1 MMQGREIA
9 SPSNLYSF
17 LLSMY
22 ISEQLGQF
30 GSSFHAVKV
39 DEAVM
44 HHAKRAIVD
53 WYAALIPGYVMKP
66 TPMLEQAYSE
76 DLDRG
81 LARLA
86 LGRQATTRTAA
97 LINGS
102 ASHTAEVDDIFKE
115 AIYHPGAPTISAA
128 LALAQQEGAS
138 GLELIKA
145 VIVGY
150 EISTRIGKV
159 LGREHYKYWHN
170 TGTVGTFGAVGAAA
184 YLLRLNAQQFTHALC
199 TGATFAAGLQQAFKM
214 DSMSKPLHSG
224 RAAEAGIA
232 AAQMARQGVIG
243 SLDVFEGSCGLGVA
257 MSNAPQWQDVMV
269 DLGESFNIT
278 AMTFKNHACCGHTFA
293 PIDGVLVLQKQHG
306 FAWEQIER
314 ICVETYSPALAV
326 AGNPAPRTPAEARF
340 SIPFVVSTALR
351 YGSVRLSAF
360 EPDRL
365 SDPDIQTLMRCV
377 ELKVHP
383 ELDSQF
389 PGQRAALVTVQT
401 KDGQIY
407 TFLQPTRKGDP
418 DMALSDEELQDKFNE
433 LVKPVLGGARCAAV
447 AQALWTLEAQTDIQ
461 AL

>member
-1 MMQGREIA
+1 
-9 SPSNLYSF
+9 
-17 LLSMY
+17 MY

-30 GSSFHAVKV
+30 GSSFRAAHV
-39 DEAVM
+39 DELVL

-53 WYAALIPGYVMKP
+53 WYAALIPGYVMEP
-66 TPMLEQAYSE
+66 TPLLEQAYSE

-81 LARLA
+81 QARLA
-86 LGRQATTRTAA
+86 LGRQATVRAAA

-128 LALAQQEGAS
+128 LAVAQQEGVS

-170 TGTVGTFGAVGAAA
+170 TGTVGTFGAAAAAA
-184 YLLRLNAQQFTHALC
+184 YLLGLDATRFTHALC
-199 TGATFAAGLQQAFKM
+199 TAATFAAGLQQAFKM

-224 RAAEAGIA
+224 RAAEAGVA
-232 AAQMARQGVIG
+232 AAQMAREGVTG
-243 SLDVFEGSCGLGVA
+243 SLDVFEGTYGLGVA
-257 MSNAPQWQDVMV
+257 MSNGPEWSAVMA
-269 DLGESFNIT
+269 DLGQRFNIT

-293 PIDGVLVLQKQHG
+293 PIDGALVLQKQHG
-306 FAWEQIER
+306 LDWAQIAH

-360 EPDRL
+360 APERL
-365 SDPDIQTLMRCV
+365 ADPDLLALMQKV

-383 ELDSQF
+383 ELDSKF
-389 PGQRAALVTVQT
+389 PGQRAARVTLRMH
-401 KDGQIY
+401 DGSSY
-407 TFLQPTRKGDP
+407 SYLQPTRKGDP
-418 DMALSDEELQDKFNE
+418 DMALTDEELQDKFNE
-433 LVKPVLGGARCAAV
+433 LVEPVLGKARCAAV
-447 AQALWTLEAQTDIQ
+447 TQALWQLEQVTDLH
-461 AL
+461 AF

>member
-1 MMQGREIA
+1 
-9 SPSNLYSF
+9 
-17 LLSMY
+17 MY

-30 GSSFHAVKV
+30 GSGFHSVEV
-39 DEAVM
+39 NEEVI

-53 WYAALIPGYVMKP
+53 WYAALIPGYVMEP
-66 TPMLEQAYSE
+66 TPLLEKAYVD

-81 LARLA
+81 SARLA
-86 LGRQATTRTAA
+86 LGRKATMRTAA

-128 LALAQQEGAS
+128 LAVAQQEGAG

-159 LGREHYKYWHN
+159 LGRSHYKFWHN
-170 TGTVGTFGAVGAAA
+170 TGTVGTFGAAAAAA
-184 YLLRLNAQQFTHALC
+184 YLLKLNALQFTHALC

-224 RAAEAGIA
+224 RAAEAGVA
-232 AAQMARQGVIG
+232 AAQMARQGVTG
-243 SLDVFEGSCGLGVA
+243 SLDVFEGSFGMGVA
-257 MSNAPQWQDVMV
+257 MSNAPEWQPVMA
-269 DLGESFNIT
+269 DLGERFNIN

-293 PIDGVLVLQKQHG
+293 PIDGALLIQQRDQI
-306 FAWEQIER
+306 AWEDIAR
-314 ICVETYSPALAV
+314 IVVQTYSPALSV

-351 YGSVRLSAF
+351 YGSVRLAAF
-360 EPDRL
+360 DPERL
-365 SDPDIQTLMRCV
+365 QDPDLLALMRCV
-377 ELKVHP
+377 ELQVHP
-383 ELDSQF
+383 QLDAQF
-389 PGQRAALVTVQT
+389 PGQRAAQVTLYT
-401 KDGQIY
+401 KDGRAHS
-407 TFLQPTRKGDP
+407 FLQPTRKGDP
-418 DMALSDEELQDKFNE
+418 DMALTDAELQDKFDE
-433 LVKPVLGGARCAAV
+433 LVIPVLGKEKAERIAKQLWNL
-447 AQALWTLEAQTDIQ
+447 QALDAVD

>member
-1 MMQGREIA
+1 
-9 SPSNLYSF
+9 
-17 LLSMY
+17 MY

-30 GSSFHAVKV
+30 GSAFHSVKV
-39 DEAVM
+39 EDAVI

-53 WYAALIPGYVMKP
+53 WYAALIPGYVMAP
-66 TPMLEQAYSE
+66 TPLLEKAYGE

-81 LARLA
+81 KARLA
-86 LGRQATTRTAA
+86 LGRSATARTAA

-159 LGREHYKYWHN
+159 LGREHYQYWHN
-170 TGTVGTFGAVGAAA
+170 TGTVGTFGAAAA
-184 YLLRLNAQQFTHALC
+184 ASYLLQLDAQQFTHALC
-199 TGATFAAGLQQAFKM
+199 TAATFAAGLQQAFKM

-224 RAAEAGIA
+224 RAAEAGVA
-232 AAQMARQGVIG
+232 AAQMAQQGVIG
-243 SLDVFEGSCGLGVA
+243 SLDVFEGTYGLGVA
-257 MSNAPQWQDVMV
+257 MSNGPEWQSAMA
-269 DLGESFNIT
+269 DLGQRFNIT

-293 PIDGVLVLQKQHG
+293 PIDGALVLQKQHG
-306 FAWEQIER
+306 LQWTQIAR
-314 ICVETYSPALAV
+314 ICVETYGPALAV

-360 EPDRL
+360 DPARL
-365 SDPDIQTLMRCV
+365 QDPDLQQLMSCV

-383 ELDSQF
+383 ELDGKF
-389 PGQRAALVTVQT
+389 PGQRAALITLHT
-401 KDGQIY
+401 SDGQTY
-407 TFLQPTRKGDP
+407 SYLQPTRKGDP
-418 DMALSDEELQDKFNE
+418 DMALTDSELQEKFDE
-433 LVKPVLGGARCAAV
+433 LVAPVVGAERCAAV
-447 AQALWTLEAQTDIQ
+447 AQALWHLESLSRLD

>member
-1 MMQGREIA
+1 
-9 SPSNLYSF
+9 
-17 LLSMY
+17 MY

-30 GSSFHAVKV
+30 GSSFHTVQV
-39 DEAVM
+39 DEDVV
-44 HHAKRAIVD
+44 HNAKRAIVD
-53 WYAALIPGYVMKP
+53 WYAALIPGYVMDP
-66 TPMLEQAYSE
+66 TPLLEKAYRE

-81 LARLA
+81 HARLA
-86 LGRQATTRTAA
+86 LGRQATVRTAA

-128 LALAQQEGAS
+128 LAVAQQAGAS

-170 TGTVGTFGAVGAAA
+170 TGTVGTFGAAAAAA
-184 YLLRLNAQQFTHALC
+184 YLLRLDAERFTHALC
-199 TGATFAAGLQQAFKM
+199 TAATFAAGLQQAFKM

-224 RAAEAGIA
+224 RAAEAGVA
-232 AAQMARQGVIG
+232 AAQMAREGVTG
-243 SLDVFEGSCGLGVA
+243 SLDVFEGTYGLGVA
-257 MSNAPQWQDVMV
+257 MSNGPEWATVMA
-269 DLGESFNIT
+269 DLGERFNIN

-293 PIDGVLVLQKQHG
+293 PIDGALVLQKQHG
-306 FAWEQIER
+306 LDWAQIAH

-360 EPDRL
+360 APERL
-365 SDPDIQTLMRCV
+365 ADPDILALMQKV

-383 ELDSQF
+383 ELDSKF
-389 PGQRAALVTVQT
+389 PGQRAALVTLLAQ
-401 KDGQIY
+401 GGSSY
-407 TFLQPTRKGDP
+407 SYLQPTRKGDP
-418 DMALSDEELQDKFNE
+418 DMALTDEELQDKFNE
-433 LVKPVLGGARCAAV
+433 LVEPVLGQERSAAV
-447 AQALWTLEAQTDIQ
+447 VQALWQLELLADLHTF
-461 AL
+461 

>member
-1 MMQGREIA
+1 
-9 SPSNLYSF
+9 
-17 LLSMY
+17 MY

-30 GSSFHAVKV
+30 GSSFHAVQV
-39 DEAVM
+39 DEDVV

-53 WYAALIPGYVMKP
+53 WYAALIPGYVMEP
-66 TPMLEQAYSE
+66 TPLLEKAYSE

-81 LARLA
+81 PARLA
-86 LGRQATTRTAA
+86 LGRQATVRTAA

-128 LALAQQEGAS
+128 LAVAQQAGAS

-170 TGTVGTFGAVGAAA
+170 TGTVGTFGAAAAAA
-184 YLLRLNAQQFTHALC
+184 YLLRLDAVRFTHALC
-199 TGATFAAGLQQAFKM
+199 TAATFAAGLQQAFKM

-224 RAAEAGIA
+224 RAAEAGVA
-232 AAQMARQGVIG
+232 AAQMAREGVIG
-243 SLDVFEGSCGLGVA
+243 SLDVFEGTYGLGVA
-257 MSNAPQWQDVMV
+257 MSNGPEWTTVMA
-269 DLGESFNIT
+269 DLGQRFNIT

-293 PIDGVLVLQKQHG
+293 PIDGALVLQKQHG
-306 FAWEQIER
+306 LDWVQIES

-340 SIPFVVSTALR
+340 SIPFVVSAALR

-360 EPDRL
+360 APERL
-365 SDPDIQTLMRCV
+365 VDQDIKALMQKV

-383 ELDSQF
+383 ELDSKF
-389 PGQRAALVTVQT
+389 PGQRAALVTVHT
-401 KDGQIY
+401 KDGTSY
-407 TFLQPTRKGDP
+407 SYLQPTRKGDP
-418 DMALSDEELQDKFNE
+418 DMALTDEELRDKFNE
-433 LVKPVLGGARCAAV
+433 LVQPVLGQERSAAV
-447 AQALWTLEAQTDIQ
+447 AKALWQLDQLTDLHIF
-461 AL
+461 

>member
-1 MMQGREIA
+1 
-9 SPSNLYSF
+9 
-17 LLSMY
+17 MY

-30 GSSFHAVKV
+30 GSSFQAVEV
-39 DEAVM
+39 DEDVV

-53 WYAALIPGYVMKP
+53 WYAALIPGYVMEP
-66 TPMLEQAYSE
+66 TPLLEKAYSE

-81 LARLA
+81 PARLA
-86 LGRQATTRTAA
+86 LGRQATVRTAA

-128 LALAQQEGAS
+128 LAVAQQAGAS
-138 GLELIKA
+138 GRELIKA

-170 TGTVGTFGAVGAAA
+170 TGTVGTFGAAAAAA
-184 YLLRLNAQQFTHALC
+184 YLLRLNAGQFTHALC
-199 TGATFAAGLQQAFKM
+199 TAATFAAGLQQAFKM

-224 RAAEAGIA
+224 RAAEAGVA
-232 AAQMARQGVIG
+232 AAQMAREGVIG
-243 SLDVFEGSCGLGVA
+243 SLDVFEGTYGLGVA
-257 MSNAPQWQDVMV
+257 MSNDPEWTTVMA
-269 DLGESFNIT
+269 DLDQRFNIT
-278 AMTFKNHACCGHTFA
+278 SMTFKNHACCGHTFA
-293 PIDGVLVLQKQHG
+293 PIDGALVLQKQHELDW
-306 FAWEQIER
+306 AEIEK

-360 EPDRL
+360 APERL
-365 SDPDIQTLMRCV
+365 IDPDIKTLMEKV

-383 ELDSQF
+383 ELDSKF
-389 PGQRAALVTVQT
+389 PGQRAALVTVHT
-401 KDGQIY
+401 KGGSSY
-407 TFLQPTRKGDP
+407 SYLQPTRKGDP
-418 DMALSDEELQDKFNE
+418 DMALTDAELQDKFNE
-433 LVKPVLGGARCAAV
+433 LVEPVLGSKRCAAV
-447 AQALWTLEAQTDIQ
+447 AHALWQLEALPDL
-461 AL
+461 AAV